1 QLLTQ
6 AQRKNPQNNWVY
18 LDLARLMIAEGDK
31 TQAEQLI
38 LQLERRQTRDANY
51 IAALFYVEQKQ
62 WDKVFTLLNSQP
74 QQNEAEKALLERARF
89 YRQLTQAERYYKTG
103 NLVAMRNTLRPLI
116 NQVAD
121 YPNDVGELAEKLVNS
136 GAQDEALQLIEND
149 LAKGTKGSVGN
160 YAGHINV
167 FNALGRYAQASSLI
181 NDPALQQQT
190 PAAEKQRLAILTN
203 VAQADSLR
211 EKGEIKAAYQT
222 LVTSLKVSPDD
233 PDLLMAL
240 SRVYLAQSMP
250 E

>member
-1 QLLTQ
+1 
-6 AQRKNPQNNWVY
+6 
-18 LDLARLMIAEGDK
+18 
-31 TQAEQLI
+31 
-38 LQLERRQTRDANY
+38 
-51 IAALFYVEQKQ
+51 
-62 WDKVFTLLNSQP
+62 
-74 QQNEAEKALLERARF
+74 
-89 YRQLTQAERYYKTG
+89 
-103 NLVAMRNTLRPLI
+103 
-116 NQVAD
+116 
-121 YPNDVGELAEKLVNS
+121 
-136 GAQDEALQLIEND
+136 
-149 LAKGTKGSVGN
+149 N

-250 E
+250 

>member
-1 QLLTQ
+1 
-6 AQRKNPQNNWVY
+6 KNPQNNWVY

-31 TQAEQLI
+31 TQADQLI

-62 WDKVFTLLNSQP
+62 WDKVFSLLNSQP

-167 FNALGRYAQASSLI
+167 
-181 NDPALQQQT
+181 
-190 PAAEKQRLAILTN
+190 
-203 VAQADSLR
+203 
-211 EKGEIKAAYQT
+211 
-222 LVTSLKVSPDD
+222 
-233 PDLLMAL
+233 
-240 SRVYLAQSMP
+240 
-250 E
+250 

>member
-1 QLLTQ
+1 
-6 AQRKNPQNNWVY
+6 KNPQNNWVY

-89 YRQLTQAERYYKTG
+89 YCQLTQAERYYKTG

-136 GAQDEALQLIEND
+136 GA
-149 LAKGTKGSVGN
+149 
-160 YAGHINV
+160 
-167 FNALGRYAQASSLI
+167 
-181 NDPALQQQT
+181 
-190 PAAEKQRLAILTN
+190 
-203 VAQADSLR
+203 
-211 EKGEIKAAYQT
+211 
-222 LVTSLKVSPDD
+222 
-233 PDLLMAL
+233 
-240 SRVYLAQSMP
+240 
-250 E
+250 